1 MSWNYRV
8 VKKVNKIPILLKKNN
23 PSMDDFDITYEIHD
37 VYYDESLD
45 IVNIGRISFPMGDD
59 VESLQWSLERMME
72 ACKKPVIDYNTGEE
86 VNEEKD

>member
-8 VKKVNKIPILLKKNN
+8 VKKVTKIPLGET
-23 PSMDDFDITYEIHD
+23 DISYEIHD
-37 VYYDESLD
+37 VYLDESLD
-45 IVNIGRISFPMGDD
+45 IVNIGRLSFPMGDD

-86 VNEEKD
+86 LN

>member
-8 VKKVNKIPILLKKNN
+8 VKKVTKIPLGET
-23 PSMDDFDITYEIHD
+23 DTTYEIHD

-45 IVNIGRISFPMGDD
+45 IVNIGRLSFPRGDD

-72 ACKKPVIDYNTGEE
+72 ACSKPVIDYNTGEE
-86 VNEEKD
+86 I

>member
-8 VKKVNKIPILLKKNN
+8 VKKATKIPLEET
-23 PSMDDFDITYEIHD
+23 DIRYEIHD
-37 VYYDESLD
+37 VYLDESLD

-86 VNEEKD
+86 I